1 MFQWGHA
8 HPASYTGLLEGPKR
22 SYPLTV
28 KPSAHFPDSIQAI
41 LKVLL
46 AGGVLASLLLQNPI
60 IVSLLLLLNGRYHVR
75 TLGISIQLLLKL
87 FIEVF
92 DKILVRLFQGA
103 WNHARVII
111 SLRCLRMKCERFY
124 LFELLSYEVWLRTD
138 QGSRNLVIEHLEAE
152 LRSLGHL
159 EFLIILTKFDFFPL
173 PGLNSIRNNFHHS
186 VVLFFLLNSP

>member
-1 MFQWGHA
+1 M
-8 HPASYTGLLEGPKR
+8 
-22 SYPLTV
+22 TV

-92 DKILVRLFQGA
+92 DKILVGLFQGA
-103 WNHARVII
+103 
-111 SLRCLRMKCERFY
+111 
-124 LFELLSYEVWLRTD
+124 
-138 QGSRNLVIEHLEAE
+138 
-152 LRSLGHL
+152 
-159 EFLIILTKFDFFPL
+159 
-173 PGLNSIRNNFHHS
+173 
-186 VVLFFLLNSP
+186 